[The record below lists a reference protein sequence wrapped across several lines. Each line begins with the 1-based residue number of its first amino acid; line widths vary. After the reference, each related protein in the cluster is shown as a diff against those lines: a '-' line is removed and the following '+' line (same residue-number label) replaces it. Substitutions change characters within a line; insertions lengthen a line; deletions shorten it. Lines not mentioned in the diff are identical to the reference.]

1 MSLKSLR
8 GLLCVAIAGAF
19 CASAAAQKSDLQ
31 DRKVLENKV
40 AAQKLEQEVADA
52 VAECRRLAAKDPARG
67 VEILK
72 GVLAKVEK
80 DEALSQEKRDGTI
93 RMLKAKIRIYENDMD
108 RPSDTRAATGE
119 IRRAEEDAR
128 AAQDK
133 SIQKT
138 LQTIAQLKKDGR
150 TNEAARMADDLARR
164 YPNNTAAQ
172 AAGTATG
179 RADTIASNNDI
190 RKDSTFR
197 FNGAMVSV
205 DRSKLPP
212 AGDIEFDV
220 KRWRELISKRESL
233 NKPLLT
239 KKEQEILNSLAKPI
253 SVAYD
258 KANFKDVIQHL
269 TDTLGCEIVVDQN
282 ALNDALITSE
292 TQISRKVNKV
302 SARTILRT
310 ILGELGLAYVIK
322 NDVIQV
328 VSKEQAEKMMVKRTY
343 YLGDLLS
350 GGQFAQAGIR
360 FNPGIDMLQA
370 QQNVISIMGLIQSSV
385 DPDSWEAN
393 GKGGKGT
400 ISFYGPLMAII
411 VVNSAEVH
419 GMMGGYVK

>member
-1 MSLKSLR
+1 
-8 GLLCVAIAGAF
+8 
-19 CASAAAQKSDLQ
+19 
-31 DRKVLENKV
+31 
-40 AAQKLEQEVADA
+40 
-52 VAECRRLAAKDPARG
+52 
-67 VEILK
+67 
-72 GVLAKVEK
+72 
-80 DEALSQEKRDGTI
+80 
-93 RMLKAKIRIYENDMD
+93 MLKAKIRIYENDMD